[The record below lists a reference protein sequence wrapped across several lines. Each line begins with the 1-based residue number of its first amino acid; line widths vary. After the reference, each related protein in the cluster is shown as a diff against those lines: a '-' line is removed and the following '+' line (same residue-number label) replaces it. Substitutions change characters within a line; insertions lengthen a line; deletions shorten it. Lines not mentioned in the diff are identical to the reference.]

1 MIVDAVSSAAMSYL
15 SATLLSGYAAFSPL
29 CPSDHAE
36 ASVDAIF
43 TFKATVGIIE
53 TDSKIGPHLGCV

>member
-1 MIVDAVSSAAMSYL
+1 MDAVSSAAMSYL
-15 SATLLSGYAAFSPL
+15 SATLLSVL